1 MAGRNGAA
9 QHMSE
14 RRSPI
19 WRRILSWVFLIVFCL
34 ALPVA
39 LVTGWA
45 RLTVADE
52 NVYVQT
58 VGTAADDPQVHM
70 SVSRAV
76 ATRVE
81 TMLAGDNP
89 SATEALQSRVVAE
102 ALGEVTRGVVASDE
116 FRQTWE
122 ASNRE
127 AHQRLVSEPA
137 RGQGQPVT
145 LDFSP
150 LLDDIQA
157 QVAAADVDV
166 PPDLDLDAEALRIQ
180 VLDAETADR
189 VRRGME
195 RLDLAFGTALA
206 IALLSL
212 ILSVG
217 LAPDRLA
224 AIGRAGFGLA
234 ISMIGLM
241 ALMLV
246 TQAWLTG
253 QAGADG
259 GVAVGAI
266 LDAISQGLRLSTVAL
281 ALLGLLLAG
290 LCTGLRA
297 LRGSAPRR
305 TMVEE

>member
-1 MAGRNGAA
+1 
-9 QHMSE
+9 MSK
-14 RRSPI
+14 RRAPI
-19 WRRILSWVFLIVFCL
+19 WRRFLSWIFLIIFCL
-34 ALPVA
+34 MAPVT

-45 RLTVADE
+45 RLTVVAED
-52 NVYVQT
+52 VYVQT
-58 VGTAADDPQVHM
+58 VGTAAGDPRVQLG
-70 SVSRAV
+70 VSRAV

-81 TMLAGDNP
+81 ATLAGENP

-102 ALGEVTRGVVASDE
+102 ALGEVTRGVVASEE

-127 AHQRLVSEPA
+127 AHRLLASGPA
-137 RGQGQPVT
+137 AGPGQPVT

-157 QVAAADVDV
+157 QVAALDVDV
-166 PPDLDLDAEALRIQ
+166 PPDLDLDAEALRIE
-180 VLDAETADR
+180 VLDVETADR

-206 IALLSL
+206 VALLSL
-212 ILSVG
+212 ILSLG
-217 LAPDRLA
+217 LEPDRLA
-224 AIGRAGFGLA
+224 TIGRAGFGLA
-234 ISMIGLM
+234 IAMVGLM

-246 TQAWLTG
+246 AQAWLTG
-253 QAGADG
+253 QAGANG

-266 LDAISQGLRLSTVAL
+266 LDAISQGLRVSTVGL

-290 LCTGLRA
+290 LCTGLRV
-297 LRGSAPRR
+297 LRGSATRR
-305 TMVEE
+305 TVLEG

>member
-1 MAGRNGAA
+1 
-9 QHMSE
+9 MSE

-19 WRRILSWVFLIVFCL
+19 WWRILSWVFLIVFCL
-34 ALPVA
+34 AVPVA

-45 RLTVADE
+45 RLTVVAEDI
-52 NVYVQT
+52 YVRT
-58 VGTAADDPQVHM
+58 VGTAADDPRVQLG
-70 SVSRAV
+70 VSRAV

-81 TMLAGDNP
+81 TTLAGDNP

-102 ALGEVTRGVVASDE
+102 ALGEVTRGVVASEE

-127 AHQRLVSEPA
+127 AHRLLSSEPA
-137 RGQGQPVT
+137 RGQEQPVT

-157 QVAAADVDV
+157 EVAAADVDV
-166 PPDLDLDAEALRIQ
+166 PPDLDLDAEDLRIE
-180 VLDAETADR
+180 VLDTEAADR
-189 VRRGME
+189 VRRGLA
-195 RLDLAFGTALA
+195 RLDPAFGTALVV
-206 IALLSL
+206 ALVSL

-217 LAPDRLA
+217 LASDRLA

-234 ISMIGLM
+234 IAMVGLM

-246 TQAWLTG
+246 AQAWLAG
-253 QAGADG
+253 QAGANGG
-259 GVAVGAI
+259 GVAIGAI
-266 LDAISQGLRLSTVAL
+266 LDAISQGLRVSTVAL
-281 ALLGLLLAG
+281 ALLGLLVAG

-297 LRGSAPRR
+297 LRGSATRR
-305 TMVEE
+305 ALVEG

>member
-1 MAGRNGAA
+1 MT
-9 QHMSE
+9 E
-14 RRSPI
+14 RRAPI
-19 WRRILSWVFLIVFCL
+19 WRRILCWVFLIVFCL
-34 ALPVA
+34 ATPVA
-39 LVTGWA
+39 LVVGWA
-45 RLTVADE
+45 RLTVVDE
-52 NVYVQT
+52 DVYVQT
-58 VGTAADDPQVHM
+58 VATAAGDPRVHLG
-70 SVSRAV
+70 VSRAV

-81 TMLAGDNP
+81 ATLAGDNP

-127 AHQRLVSEPA
+127 AHRFLSAELAEGP
-137 RGQGQPVT
+137 GQPVT

-150 LLDDIQA
+150 LLDDIEA
-157 QVAAADVDV
+157 EIAAADVEV
-166 PPDLDLDAEALRIQ
+166 SPDLELDAEALRIE

-189 VRRGME
+189 VRRGLV
-195 RLDLAFGTALA
+195 RLDLVFGTALA
-206 IALLSL
+206 VALLSL

-234 ISMIGLM
+234 IAMVGLM
-241 ALMLV
+241 ALMLAA
-246 TQAWLTG
+246 QAWLAG
-253 QAGADG
+253 EAGADG

-266 LDAISQGLRLSTVAL
+266 LDAISQGLRVSTVAL
-281 ALLGLLLAG
+281 ALLGLLVAG

-297 LRGSAPRR
+297 LRGSTPRR
-305 TMVEE
+305 TLAEG

>member
-1 MAGRNGAA
+1 
-9 QHMSE
+9 MSK
-14 RRSPI
+14 RLSPI
-19 WRRILSWVFLIVFCL
+19 WRRILSWVFLILFCL
-34 ALPVA
+34 AVPVA

-45 RLTVADE
+45 RLTVVNE
-52 NVYVQT
+52 NVYVKT
-58 VGTAADDPQVHM
+58 VGAAAGDPEVQLGISH
-70 SVSRAV
+70 AV
-76 ATRVE
+76 TTRVE
-81 TMLAGDNP
+81 ERLAGDNP

-127 AHQRLVSEPA
+127 AHRVLLSEPA
-137 RGQGQPVT
+137 QGRGQPVT
-145 LDFSP
+145 LDLSP

-166 PPDLDLDAEALRIQ
+166 PPNLNLTAEALRIQ

-189 VRRGME
+189 VRRGLE
-195 RLDLAFGTALA
+195 RLDLAFGIALA
-206 IALLSL
+206 VALLSL

-217 LAPDRLA
+217 LARDRLA

-234 ISMIGLM
+234 IGVVGLI
-241 ALMLV
+241 AVMLV
-246 TQAWLTG
+246 VQTWLTG

-266 LDAISQGLRLSTVAL
+266 LDAISQELRVSTVAL
-281 ALLGLLLAG
+281 ALLGLLVA
-290 LCTGLRA
+290 
-297 LRGSAPRR
+297 
-305 TMVEE
+305 

>member
-1 MAGRNGAA
+1 
-9 QHMSE
+9 MSN

-34 ALPVA
+34 TAPVA

-45 RLTVADE
+45 RLTVANE

-58 VGTAADDPQVHM
+58 VGTAADDPRVQLG
-70 SVSRAV
+70 VSRAV
-76 ATRVE
+76 TTRVE
-81 TMLAGDNP
+81 ATLAGENP

-102 ALGEVTRGVVASDE
+102 ALGEVTRGVVASEE

-127 AHQRLVSEPA
+127 AHRFLVSELA
-137 RGQGQPVT
+137 QGQGQPVT
-145 LDFSP
+145 LDLSP
-150 LLDDIQA
+150 LLDNIQA
-157 QVAAADVDV
+157 EVAAADVDV
-166 PPDLDLDAEALRIQ
+166 PSDLDLDAAALRIE
-180 VLDAETADR
+180 VLDPQTADR

-195 RLDLAFGTALA
+195 RLDLAFWTALA
-206 IALLSL
+206 GALLSF

-217 LAPDRLA
+217 LATDRLA

-234 ISMIGLM
+234 ISMVGLM

-253 QAGADG
+253 EAGADGG

-266 LDAISQGLRLSTVAL
+266 LDAISQGLRISTVAL

-290 LCTGLRA
+290 ICTGLRA
-297 LRGSAPRR
+297 LRGSATRR
-305 TMVEE
+305 TLVEG

>member
-1 MAGRNGAA
+1 
-9 QHMSE
+9 MSE
-14 RRSPI
+14 RRAPI
-19 WRRILSWVFLIVFCL
+19 WRRFLSWVFLILFCL
-34 ALPVA
+34 AAPATLI
-39 LVTGWA
+39 TGWA
-45 RLTVADE
+45 RLTVVAED
-52 NVYVQT
+52 VYVQT
-58 VGTAADDPQVHM
+58 VGTAADDPRVQLG
-70 SVSRAV
+70 VSRAV

-81 TMLAGDNP
+81 ATLAGDNP

-102 ALGEVTRGVVASDE
+102 ALGEVTRGVVASEE

-127 AHQRLVSEPA
+127 AHRRLVSEPA
-137 RGQGQPVT
+137 QGQGQPVT

-157 QVAAADVDV
+157 EVAAVDVDV
-166 PPDLDLDAEALRIQ
+166 PPDLDLDAEALRIE

-189 VRRGME
+189 VRRGVE

-206 IALLSL
+206 VALLSL
-212 ILSVG
+212 ILSVV

-234 ISMIGLM
+234 IAMIGLM

-246 TQAWLTG
+246 AQAWLAG
-253 QAGADG
+253 EAGADGG

-266 LDAISQGLRLSTVAL
+266 LDAISQGLRVSTIAL
-281 ALLGLLLAG
+281 ALLGLLVAG

-297 LRGSAPRR
+297 LRGSPIRR
-305 TMVEE
+305 TQVEG

>member
-1 MAGRNGAA
+1 
-9 QHMSE
+9 MSE

-34 ALPVA
+34 AAPVT

-45 RLTVADE
+45 RLTVVDE
-52 NVYVQT
+52 DVYVQT
-58 VGTAADDPQVHM
+58 VGTAADDPRVQLG
-70 SVSRAV
+70 VSRAV

-81 TMLAGDNP
+81 ATLAGDNP

-102 ALGEVTRGVVASDE
+102 ALSEVTRGVVASEE

-122 ASNRE
+122 ASNRD
-127 AHQRLVSEPA
+127 AHRFLSSELVEGP
-137 RGQGQPVT
+137 GQPVT

-150 LLDDIQA
+150 LLDDIEA
-157 QVAAADVDV
+157 EVAAVDVDV
-166 PPDLDLDAEALRIQ
+166 PPDLELDAEALRIE
-180 VLDAETADR
+180 VLGGETADR
-189 VRRGME
+189 VRRGLV
-195 RLDLAFGTALA
+195 RLDLAFGAALA
-206 IALLSL
+206 VALLSL

-217 LAPDRLA
+217 LARDRLA

-234 ISMIGLM
+234 IAMIGLM

-246 TQAWLTG
+246 VQAWL
-253 QAGADG
+253 AGEAGVDGG

-266 LDAISQGLRLSTVAL
+266 LDAISQGLRVSTVGL

-290 LCTGLRA
+290 LCTGLRV
-297 LRGSAPRR
+297 LRGSATRR
-305 TMVEE
+305 TVLEG

>member
-1 MAGRNGAA
+1 
-9 QHMSE
+9 MSE
-14 RRSPI
+14 RRAPI
-19 WRRILSWVFLIVFCL
+19 WRRFLSWVFLILFCL
-34 ALPVA
+34 AAPATLI
-39 LVTGWA
+39 TGWA
-45 RLTVADE
+45 RLTVVAED
-52 NVYVQT
+52 VYVQT
-58 VGTAADDPQVHM
+58 VGTAADDPRVQLG
-70 SVSRAV
+70 VSRAV

-81 TMLAGDNP
+81 ATLAGDNP

-102 ALGEVTRGVVASDE
+102 ALGEVTRGVVASEE

-127 AHQRLVSEPA
+127 AHRRLVSEPA
-137 RGQGQPVT
+137 QGQGQPVT

-157 QVAAADVDV
+157 EVAAVDVDV
-166 PPDLDLDAEALRIQ
+166 PPDLDLDAEALRIE

-189 VRRGME
+189 VRRGVE

-206 IALLSL
+206 VALLSL
-212 ILSVG
+212 ILSVV

-234 ISMIGLM
+234 IAMIGLM

-246 TQAWLTG
+246 AQAWLAG
-253 QAGADG
+253 EAGADGG

-266 LDAISQGLRLSTVAL
+266 LDAISQGLRISTVAL

-297 LRGSAPRR
+297 LRGSPIRR
-305 TMVEE
+305 TQVEG